1 MKLKYLLG
9 LIVLLGMTS
18 CDNEAL
24 IEDTR
29 MNEKEIRSRST
40 SSAIPLVEA
49 LEYDV
54 TQLLSDGLLSTSM
67 TNKILIRLDK
77 VKIKLEQGNADQ
89 AINKLNKLI
98 DYIILN
104 VAKGKIDATIGDSL
118 VIRVHDIITEVST
131 VDSDNDGY
139 SAEDDCDDSN
149 ANINPSSTTGQVVF
163 DAITAELISD
173 QPLGSIPVNGDDN
186 ETNLLTVDAIVL
198 YKTNQG
204 RFGKLM
210 VNTYGYTLNIQYVT
224 FDYDGS
230 VFTSSADF
238 DFVGTATIDFDLGV
252 TGEFEDRDLWWQQI
266 DDVERDIFPLDNV
279 AVALFVCN

>member
-1 MKLKYLLG
+1 MKLRYLLG

-18 CDNEAL
+18 CDNDAL
-24 IEDTR
+24 TEDVR
-29 MNEKEIRSRST
+29 MNEKEIRTRST
-40 SSAIPLVEA
+40 SSAIPLVSA
-49 LEYDV
+49 LEDDV
-54 TQLLSDGLLSTSM
+54 AQLLSDGLLSTNM

-89 AINKLNKLI
+89 AISKLNKLI
-98 DYIILN
+98 NYIILN
-104 VAKGKIDATIGDSL
+104 VAKGKIDATTGDSL
-118 VIRVHDIITEVST
+118 VIRVQEIIAEIST

-139 SAEDDCDDSN
+139 SAEEDCDDSN
-149 ANINPSSTTGQVVF
+149 ANINPGSTTGQVVF

-186 ETNLLTVDAIVL
+186 ETNLLTVGAIVL

-252 TGEFEDRDLWWQQI
+252 IGEFEDRDLWWQQI
-266 DDVERDIFPLDNV
+266 DDVERDIFPLDYV

>member
-1 MKLKYLLG
+1 
-9 LIVLLGMTS
+9 MTS
-18 CDNEAL
+18 CDKEAL
-24 IEDTR
+24 TEDTR

-49 LEYDV
+49 LESDV

-67 TNKILIRLDK
+67 TNKILMRLDK
-77 VKIKLEQGNADQ
+77 IKIKLEQGNADQ
-89 AINKLNKLI
+89 AISKLNKLI

-104 VAKGKIDATIGDSL
+104 VAKGKIDATTGDSL
-118 VIRVHDIITEVST
+118 VIRVQEIIAEIST

-139 SAEDDCDDSN
+139 SAEEDCDDSN
-149 ANINPSSTTGQVVF
+149 ANINPGSTTGQIVF

-186 ETNLLTVDAIVL
+186 ETNLLTVGAIVL

-266 DDVERDIFPLDNV
+266 DDVERDIFPLDYV